1 MLKLLAVCSE
11 SPSVMSDSLRPQGL
25 YNPWNSPARILEVG
39 SLCFLQAIFPTQGW
53 NPGLPH
59 CRRILYQLSHEGSP
73 RTPEWVAF
81 PFSRGSLQPRNWTGV
96 SCIAGRFF
104 TNWAMREALKRAWDL
119 RRNKGQRQMIVSM
132 WKSFMET
139 KKNIYLE
146 SRIIGHWCNLIYQ
159 SWIRDAKLNHP
170 SYKIL
175 NIIYTVRD

>member
-1 MLKLLAVCSE
+1 MNLELPDVQCGFRKGRRTRDQIVNIHWITKKAREFQKNIYFCSLTMLKLLAVCSE

-81 PFSRGSLQPRNWTGV
+81 PFSRGSLQPRN
-96 SCIAGRFF
+96 
-104 TNWAMREALKRAWDL
+104 
-119 RRNKGQRQMIVSM
+119 
-132 WKSFMET
+132 
-139 KKNIYLE
+139 
-146 SRIIGHWCNLIYQ
+146 
-159 SWIRDAKLNHP
+159 
-170 SYKIL
+170 
-175 NIIYTVRD
+175 